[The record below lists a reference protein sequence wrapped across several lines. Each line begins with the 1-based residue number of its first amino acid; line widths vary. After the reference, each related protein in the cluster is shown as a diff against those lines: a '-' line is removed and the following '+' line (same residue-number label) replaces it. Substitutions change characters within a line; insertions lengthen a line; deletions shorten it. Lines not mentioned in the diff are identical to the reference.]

1 MTVSMLGLDYSAGR
15 PSGAAVARAGYG
27 FVARYLVNGLS
38 GRVNLSA
45 GEVSD
50 MHANNVAVAL
60 VWERKIV
67 GAPDRATEGRAA
79 GVADAQAAAAQA
91 NGVGLPDNPI
101 YFAIDFDIPDYSPGD
116 APARAK
122 LGPVGDYFDGVLSV
136 LPRAR
141 VGVYGGF
148 YAVSRVLDAG
158 MATWAWQTV
167 GWSGGRTD
175 PRIHLFQ
182 RIGTVTVGGVDCDIN
197 EARQGNFGQNA
208 SGGNDMTPDDLIS
221 PDGLLDASGK
231 QVTDKAKNFW
241 GYGDHAAQDSK
252 AVGVANGAK
261 LDAILA
267 QLGAAV
273 TAEQQRDAELLAAIK
288 STALASVDPQ
298 QVAAALTA
306 AGLPQAVVAALLAV
320 LSKAA
325 STNTPTA

>member
-1 MTVSMLGLDYSAGR
+1 MSMLGLDYSGGR
-15 PSGAAVARAGYG
+15 PSGAAVARASYG
-27 FVARYLVNGLS
+27 FVARYLPNGLTS
-38 GRVNLSA
+38 PRVNVSA
-45 GEVSD
+45 AEVAD
-50 MHANNVAVAL
+50 MHANGVAVAL
-60 VWERKIV
+60 VWESL
-67 GAPDRATEGRAA
+67 ANRAAQGRAA
-79 GVADAQAAAAQA
+79 GVADATMAIAQA
-91 NGVGLPDNPI
+91 KVVGLPNSPI
-101 YFAIDFDIPDYSPGD
+101 YFAVDFDIPDYSPS
-116 APARAK
+116 ATSPRAK
-122 LGPVGDYFDGVLSV
+122 LGPVGDYFDGVASV
-136 LPRAR
+136 LEHAR
-141 VGVYGGF
+141 IGVYGG
-148 YAVSRVLDAG
+148 YWAVRRCLDAG
-158 MATWAWQTV
+158 LASWAWQTAA
-167 GWSGGRTD
+167 WSGGQVD

-182 RIGTVTVGGVDCDIN
+182 RIGYVVVDGVQCDVN
-197 EARQGNFGQNA
+197 EARQNNFGQNA
-208 SGGNDMTPDDLIS
+208 SGGDDMTPDDLIS

-306 AGLPQAVVAALLAV
+306 SGLPQAVVSALLEV

-325 STNTPTA
+325 AGSAGS